1 MTVEALGMAGFS
13 STTDSSKYNLAET
26 LILSELI
33 IMAFVFF
40 L

>member
-13 STTDSSKYNLAET
+13 STTDLLCNLTET

>member
-13 STTDSSKYNLAET
+13 STTDSSCNLAET